1 MTFSQ
6 LLIRWLVMAALTI
19 ISGLLQGKEF
29 SANLLLVAGLAASAI
44 AGLAALHP
52 LTQLP
57 GVLGFGV
64 SWLRHVLIFSL
75 LAAVFT
81 QYSPRK
87 SLIMGLCFATLFT
100 IYTLFR

>member
-6 LLIRWLVMAALTI
+6 LLLSWLVMAALTI

-29 SANLLLVAGLAASAI
+29 GTNLLLVAGLAASAI

-52 LTQLP
+52 LTKLP

-64 SWLRHVLIFSL
+64 GWIRHALTFSL
-75 LAAVFT
+75 LAAVLA
-81 QYSPRK
+81 QCSPRK
-87 SLIMGLCFATLFT
+87 SAIMGLCFATLFT
-100 IYTLFR
+100 IYTLLR